1 MSYRATS
8 ADPRDR
14 PLSGL
19 PPVRYYPP
27 VVATLLAIIL
37 LLLIVGAIALITLL
51 ASFTQVGRLTN
62 NDPQASPVTLGAC
75 GLVGL
80 VSLGA
85 TIFFVVSLI
94 KGVRDLFSPVYY
106 TRGNVADK
114 RVIGGKREGNWLGVL
129 PRYAGSDLQTASQ
142 VDDEQQAASTDRS
155 RSLQPRFAPSAG
167 NAPRKPSGYL
177 SVDRISAELAA
188 STAGGPRRTFRIE
201 SRAYK
206 TLQAGEE
213 VLIAHSRHLE
223 HIFYIARLKDGEWEA
238 YYNKALI

>member
-27 VVATLLAIIL
+27 VVATLLAILVL
-37 LLLIVGAIALITLL
+37 LVIVGAIALITLL

-80 VSLGA
+80 VSLGV
-85 TIFFVVSLI
+85 TIFFVISLI

-129 PRYAGSDLQTASQ
+129 PRYAGPDLQTASQ
-142 VDDEQQAASTDRS
+142 VDDWQQAASTDRA
-155 RSLQPRFAPSAG
+155 RSLQPRFASA
-167 NAPRKPSGYL
+167 NAPRKTSGYL
-177 SVDRISAELAA
+177 SADRISAELAA

-201 SRAYK
+201 PRAYK

-213 VLIAHSRHLE
+213 VLIAHSRYLE
-223 HIFYIARLKDGEWEA
+223 HIFYVARLKDGEWEA